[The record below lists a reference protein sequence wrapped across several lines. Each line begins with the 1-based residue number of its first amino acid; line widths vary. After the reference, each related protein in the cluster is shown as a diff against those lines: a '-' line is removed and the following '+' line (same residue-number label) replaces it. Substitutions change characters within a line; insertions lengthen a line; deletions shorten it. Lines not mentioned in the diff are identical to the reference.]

1 SGRSSSERSQA
12 AMSGLDRTDPPS
24 RIIARRRERFPM
36 WMPAGVVVGAAA
48 VSVDA
53 PLRRRGRCGAT
64 APPGAVAD
72 RTAWALGGVA
82 SGMGPIMGTVSVA
95 AVSLAIA

>member
-1 SGRSSSERSQA
+1 
-12 AMSGLDRTDPPS
+12 MSGLDRTDPPS
-24 RIIARRRERFPM
+24 NIIARRRERLPM
-36 WMPAGVVVGAAA
+36 WMPAGVVVGVVA

-64 APPGAVAD
+64 VPAGALAEMADWAP
-72 RTAWALGGVA
+72 GGVA

-95 AVSLAIA
+95 AVSLAIARFRPKRCGIPRK